1 MEVARGTVYQP
12 EGITL
17 MKTVLEES
25 ATFLPAARRTCAMKA
40 RLAAHILD
48 ALDK

>member
-12 EGITL
+12 EDIAL

-25 ATFLPAARRTCAMKA
+25 ATLLLAGPAHVRDERQARY
-40 RLAAHILD
+40 AHS
-48 ALDK
+48 